1 VTRVLLD
8 ARKARDFGI
17 GTHIL
22 GLLGALAE
30 RHRFDLSA
38 VMRREDVELLPE
50 NVAAVVSNAP
60 HYSVTELVSVG
71 NAIRRVAPDIFHAPH
86 YVVPLFPPR
95 ATVVTIHDLMHLQR
109 PEHASIAKRIYA
121 RWMMGRAVRSSARVI
136 AVSEATR
143 GDLVREFPSAA
154 AKVTVIPNGVGAPF
168 FESESGGDRAARE
181 RYGLAERYVLF
192 LGNDKP
198 HKNLAGLLDAMALLK
213 NSSPSK
219 QPPVVPSPVSLVLA
233 GGAADRAPQRAREI
247 AARGLTGNVKDL
259 GVVPDDDVPALLRG
273 AAALVLPS
281 FAEGFGIPV
290 LEAQAVGTPV
300 VCSDRG
306 GLREAAGDAAIYIDP
321 ERPESIAHGIE
332 KVLGDQK
339 TRERICLEGKRR
351 TKEFTWDAVA
361 EKTEAVYRAVLEISS
376 KGK

>member
-71 NAIRRVAPDIFHAPH
+71 NAIRRVQPDIFHAPH

-109 PEHASIAKRIYA
+109 PEHASPAKRAYA
-121 RWMMGRAVRSSARVI
+121 RWMMGRAVRSAARVI

-143 GDLVREFPSAA
+143 TDLVREFPGAA
-154 AKVTVIPNGVGAPF
+154 TKVTIIPNGVGARF
-168 FESESGGDRAARE
+168 FESELGGGVDSVRL
-181 RYGLAERYVLF
+181 RYGLGAGYVLF

-198 HKNLAGLLDAMALLK
+198 HKNLAGLLDAVALLK

-219 QPPVVPSPVSLVLA
+219 KSLTVSLVLA
-233 GGAADRAPQRAREI
+233 GGAAERRGDRKKAVE
-247 AARGLTGNVKDL
+247 ARGLTGLVKDL
-259 GVVPDDDVPALLRG
+259 GIVPDTDVPALLRG
-273 AAALVLPS
+273 ASALVLPS
-281 FAEGFGIPV
+281 FTEGFGIPV
-290 LEAQAVGTPV
+290 LEAQAAGTPV

-339 TRERICLEGKRR
+339 TRERICLEGKKRA
-351 TKEFTWDAVA
+351 KEFTWGAIA
-361 EKTEAVYRAVLEISS
+361 EKTEAVYRTVLQSSS
-376 KGK
+376 KGE